1 MKRAALKKGSSR
13 SFRHALNTWLIQ
25 HLQACLFSL
34 RQLVKNPVGSILTT
48 AVIGVSLSLPA
59 GFYLLLDNA
68 HRLTAGWAGAVQITL
83 FLDMDVGGEAAAAL
97 AKTLTGRADVA
108 KVKVIDR
115 DQALGEYTQ
124 NSGFGAALTALDENP
139 LPYVL
144 LVQPAGAV
152 MATARAD
159 ELINHMRSL
168 KQVESAQFDRQWATR
183 LLTFIEIFQRGAY
196 VLSFLLAF
204 AVLLI
209 VGNTIRLA
217 IYNRRAE
224 IEINKLFGATDAFI
238 QRPFLYS
245 GLIHGI
251 GGSIMAW
258 LILLSAAMLLAPP
271 VQHLAALY
279 GSSFHLLGLG
289 ARQTLGLI
297 AAGGVL
303 GLAGSWIAVHR
314 HIRAIGLT

>member
-1 MKRAALKKGSSR
+1 MKRAAKKKGPSR
-13 SFRHALNTWLIQ
+13 SFSHAVNTWILQ

-34 RQLVKNPVGSILTT
+34 GQMIKNPVGSILTT

-59 GFYLLLDNA
+59 GFYMLLDNA

-83 FLDMDVGGEAAAAL
+83 FLKMDVTGEAAAAL
-97 AKTLTGRADVA
+97 SKSLAGRTDVNN
-108 KVKVIDR
+108 VKIIDR
-115 DQALGEYTQ
+115 DQALREYRQ
-124 NSGFGAALTALDENP
+124 NSGFSDALAALDENP

-144 LVQPAGAV
+144 LVQPSAPIL
-152 MATARAD
+152 ATSGTD
-159 ELINHMRSL
+159 ELMQYLRSL
-168 KQVESAQFDRQWATR
+168 DEVESAQFDRQWATR
-183 LLTFIEIFQRGAY
+183 LLTFIEIFQRGTY

-209 VGNTIRLA
+209 LGNTIRLA
-217 IYNRRAE
+217 IYNRRNE

-245 GLIHGI
+245 GFVHGI

-258 LILLSAAMLLAPP
+258 LILFISAKLLQAP
-271 VQHLAALY
+271 VQHLADLY
-279 GSSFHLLGLG
+279 GSGFHLLGPGL
-289 ARQTLGLI
+289 RQTLVLLS
-297 AAGGVL
+297 AGGFL

>member
-1 MKRAALKKGSSR
+1 MKRAAVKKGSSR
-13 SFRHALNTWLIQ
+13 SFRHAINTWLLQ
-25 HLQACLFSL
+25 HLQAGLFCLG
-34 RQLVKNPVGSILTT
+34 QLVKNPVGSILTT
-48 AVIGVSLSLPA
+48 AVIGVSLSLPS

-68 HRLTAGWAGAVQITL
+68 HRLTADWAGAVQITL
-83 FLDMDVGGEAAAAL
+83 FLNMDVDGEAAAAL
-97 AKTLTGRADVA
+97 ARTLSGRDDIDQVN
-108 KVKVIDR
+108 VIDR
-115 DQALGEYTQ
+115 DQAFREYTQ

-139 LPYVL
+139 LPYVV
-144 LVQPAGAV
+144 LVQPAAAV
-152 MATARAD
+152 LTTARAD
-159 ELINHMRSL
+159 KLITHLRSL

-183 LLTFIEIFQRGAY
+183 LLTLIEIFQRAAY
-196 VLSFLLAF
+196 VLSLLLAF

-217 IYNRRAE
+217 IYNHRSE

-251 GGSIMAW
+251 GGAIMAW
-258 LILLSAAMLLAPP
+258 LILLGAAMLLAAP
-271 VQHLAALY
+271 VQHLADLY
-279 GSSFHLLGLG
+279 GSSFQLSGLG
-289 ARQTLGLI
+289 ARQTLALL
-297 AAGGVL
+297 ACGGVL

>member
-1 MKRAALKKGSSR
+1 VKKGSSR
-13 SFRHALNTWLIQ
+13 SFRHAINTWLLQ
-25 HLQACLFSL
+25 HLQAGLFSL
-34 RQLVKNPVGSILTT
+34 GQLVKNPVGSILTT

-68 HRLTAGWAGAVQITL
+68 HRLTADWAGAVQITL
-83 FLDMDVGGEAAAAL
+83 FLNMDVDGEAAAAL
-97 AKTLTGRADVA
+97 ARTLSGRDDIDQVN
-108 KVKVIDR
+108 VIDR
-115 DQALGEYTQ
+115 DQAFREYTQ

-139 LPYVL
+139 LPYVV
-144 LVQPAGAV
+144 LVQPAAAV
-152 MATARAD
+152 LTTARAD
-159 ELINHMRSL
+159 KLIAHLRSL

-183 LLTFIEIFQRGAY
+183 LLTLIEIFQRAAY
-196 VLSFLLAF
+196 VLSLLLAF

-217 IYNRRAE
+217 IYNHRSE

-251 GGSIMAW
+251 GGAIMAW
-258 LILLSAAMLLAPP
+258 LILLGAAMLLAAP
-271 VQHLAALY
+271 VQHLADLY
-279 GSSFHLLGLG
+279 GSSFQLSGLG
-289 ARQTLGLI
+289 ARQTLALL
-297 AAGGVL
+297 ACGGVL

>member
-1 MKRAALKKGSSR
+1 MRRTAQKKGPSR
-13 SFRHALNTWLIQ
+13 SFGHAFNTWLIQ
-25 HLQACLFSL
+25 HVHACLFSL
-34 RQLVKNPVGSILTT
+34 GQITKNPVGSLLTT

-59 GFYLLLDNA
+59 GFYMLLDNA

-83 FLDMDVGGEAAAAL
+83 FLKMEIDGDSVAELSRKLSLRDDVRE
-97 AKTLTGRADVA
+97 
-108 KVKVIDR
+108 VKVITPE
-115 DQALGEYTQ
+115 QAFMEYKN
-124 NSGFGAALTALDENP
+124 NSGFSDALATLDENP

-144 LVQPAGAV
+144 LVRPAAPLSTG
-152 MATARAD
+152 TQSD
-159 ELINHMRSL
+159 KLIVSLRSL

-183 LLTFIEIFQRGAY
+183 LLTIIEIFQRGTY

-238 QRPFLYS
+238 QRPYLYS
-245 GLIHGI
+245 GMIHGI

-258 LILLSAAMLLAPP
+258 FILFITTWLLEAP
-271 VQHLAALY
+271 VRHLADMY
-279 GSSFHLLGLG
+279 GSSFHLLSMGPQ
-289 ARQTLGLI
+289 QTLILVI
-297 AAGGVL
+297 AGGFL

>member
-1 MKRAALKKGSSR
+1 MKRAAQKKSSSR
-13 SFRHALNTWLIQ
+13 SFRHAVYTWLLQ
-25 HLQACLFSL
+25 HLQAFVFSAGEMV
-34 RQLVKNPVGSILTT
+34 RNPVSSLLTT

-59 GFYLLLDNA
+59 GFYLLLENA

-83 FLDMDVGGEAAAAL
+83 YLNMDVDGKTATTL
-97 AKTLTGRADVA
+97 AQTLSARADVDG
-108 KVKVIDR
+108 VKVIDR
-115 DQALGEYTQ
+115 DQALREYIN
-124 NSGFGAALTALDENP
+124 NSGFGAALTDIGENP

-144 LVQPAGAV
+144 LVRPAKQILT
-152 MATARAD
+152 TARAD
-159 ELINHMRSL
+159 ALIDYLRSL
-168 KQVESAQFDRQWATR
+168 KEVDSAQFDRQWATR
-183 LLTFIEIFQRGAY
+183 LLSFIEIFQRGTY
-196 VLSFLLAF
+196 ILSFLLAF

-209 VGNTIRLA
+209 IGNTIRLA
-217 IYNRRAE
+217 IFNSRAE

-258 LILLSAAMLLAPP
+258 LVLLGAAALLDPP
-271 VQHLAALY
+271 VQHMARLY
-279 GSSFHLLGLG
+279 GSNFHMLGLG
-289 ARQTLGLI
+289 VRPSLALI
-297 AAGGVL
+297 AVGGTL